1 MSAASVRQGG
11 DAADAFERLNRASV
25 ALLDPLFEPP
35 SETDPQRTAARL
47 GDALLH
53 CAQVA
58 DSLGLRSLNYL
69 ATLMVPCLQREAA
82 GPAWPATR
90 ERVEGWVGR
99 MIAFCAGHASP
110 EEATLLV
117 NDLQSWPGFPVVP
130 EQFVNL
136 VAARLRQ
143 DCAVVAELADA
154 AGAESPSA
162 PGPVQGYV
170 GVEATDES
178 TEEGTDESGASA
190 PALVARDELEMLLE
204 AVEGLEAEVIGPLAG
219 LGLPPPSDALGAVS
233 DLMDLCRERLGNL
246 AGAMRYVGLAPAAA
260 LLEPCRQSLAG
271 WRDAPASA
279 SPQAPDLLHALTQAL
294 AAFLRDPAAPALAAL
309 EGACNDARWPVRGEG
324 GDAHALAALEG
335 LEVVGSRRVEAPS
348 AALEA
353 DDVSLA
359 LPPDADASVLDH
371 LLGELPALSAGFSGQ
386 IDRLV
391 AAAASEQGR
400 PGVGTEAVAE
410 ALAEARRIAHTLK
423 GAANTVGIRGIALLT
438 HRLEDLL
445 QLLGERGGTPD
456 PATRSAL
463 TEAADCLGEM
473 ADSVA
478 GLGEGP
484 ADALGVCRS
493 LGAHIDALLAGG
505 VPPDTG
511 GEPVVPGEPGAEA
524 PGPSRPSEPS
534 PSPALAP
541 SPPQPP
547 PQAPAA
553 QAPAAQAPAAQA
565 PAAQAPAPNAG
576 ELLRVP
582 ASLLDRVLDLAGEAG
597 ILLARVQEQVDQLG
611 EVRQAFRTDSDRLR
625 VLAGELERLVD
636 IRGVS
641 LSGRR
646 SRSDFD
652 PLELDDFN
660 ELHTVSRRI
669 AEAGADARILD
680 QQLDRQGGDLAEA
693 VGQLE
698 RVQTE
703 LREAVMQSRL
713 MPVSSILPRL
723 QRVARQ
729 AARMSGKAVE
739 LTVSGEDT
747 AVDARLLQELLEPIG
762 HLLRNAIDH
771 GIEPATER
779 ERAGKPAVGRI
790 SLGFRREGRRLSV
803 LCADD
808 GRGLDLDAIRAR
820 ALEAGLIDSA
830 EEPGPQALARLVL
843 QPGFSTRRQA
853 SQLSGRG
860 IGLDAVQRA
869 VRELRGE
876 IELAPAAGGGLEV
889 RIEVPEG
896 MVAIPA
902 VLVRTPSHVLAL
914 SIRGVERILPADGAV
929 RDDAGALRFVGAHGL
944 VPAVRL
950 DELLGLP
957 EGFFAREAEAARLSG
972 RQHAAAAA
980 DAGTGEVALLV
991 RGVDGRSV
999 AVLSPPPGQTRNVV
1013 VRPLPPWLPAAPAVE
1028 GATVLGDGAV
1038 ATVLDLPALVA
1049 PGASLGAS
1057 RFPEQPAQ
1065 SQPVCLVAD
1074 DSVSVRRSMELFLQD
1089 LGFEV
1094 DSAGDGVDALALAAR
1109 RVPALAIVDLEMP
1122 RMNGVE
1128 LCRSLRADPRTRE
1141 VPVLM
1146 ITSRSSERHRTL
1158 AMEAG
1163 VDVFLTKPYTEDEL
1177 AEEIRRCLVGRTA
1190 LG

>member
-1 MSAASVRQGG
+1 MSAGSMRPGG
-11 DAADAFERLNRASV
+11 EAGRDFERLNQASV
-25 ALLDPLFEPP
+25 ALLDPLFETAG
-35 SETDPQRTAARL
+35 EADPRRTAARL
-47 GDALLH
+47 DEAIMH

-58 DSLGLRSLNYL
+58 ESLGLRSLNYL
-69 ATLMVPCLQREAA
+69 ATLMVPYLQREAD
-82 GPAWPATR
+82 GDGWPSAR
-90 ERVEGWVGR
+90 DRVEGWIGR
-99 MIAFCAGHASP
+99 MIAFCAGHASA

-117 NDLQSWPGFPVVP
+117 SDLLAWPGFPAVP

-136 VAARLRQ
+136 ISARLRQ
-143 DCAVVAELADA
+143 DCALVAELAAA
-154 AGAESPSA
+154 AGAQLHAA
-162 PGPVQGYV
+162 PAPAPRE
-170 GVEATDES
+170 VEAGDEA
-178 TEEGTDESGASA
+178 GDEAVSQA

-219 LGLPPPSDALGAVS
+219 IGLPPPPDAFAPVS
-233 DLMDLCRERLGNL
+233 DLIDLCRERLGYL
-246 AGAMRYVGLAPAAA
+246 ADAMRYVGLAAAA
-260 LLEPCRQSLAG
+260 GLMEPCRDSLAA
-271 WRDAPASA
+271 WRDAPAFA
-279 SPQAPDLLHALTQAL
+279 SPEAPDLLHGLTQAV
-294 AAFLRDPAAPALAAL
+294 AAFLRDPAAPALAVL
-309 EGACNDARWPVRGEG
+309 EAACTDARWPVRGEG
-324 GDAHALAALEG
+324 VDQRARAALDG

-348 AALEA
+348 GALDA

-359 LPPDADASVLDH
+359 LAPDADASVLDH
-371 LLGELPALSAGFSGQ
+371 LLRELSALSAGFSEQ

-391 AAAASEQGR
+391 AAAPVPER
-400 PGVGTEAVAE
+400 PEAVAE

-423 GAANTVGIRGIALLT
+423 GAANTVGIRGIAVLT

-445 QLLGERGGTPD
+445 QLLGERGGTLD
-456 PATRSAL
+456 HATRHAL

-473 ADSVA
+473 ADAVA

-484 ADALGVCRS
+484 ADALGVCGS
-493 LGAHIDALLAGG
+493 LGAHIDALLSGSEPRQPRESEPEWGVAGG
-505 VPPDTG
+505 PAGRT
-511 GEPVVPGEPGAEA
+511 
-524 PGPSRPSEPS
+524 PS
-534 PSPALAP
+534 PSLDPPPALAQAWL
-541 SPPQPP
+541 SPQPP
-547 PQAPAA
+547 AVPSPADAPSSEARS
-553 QAPAAQAPAAQA
+553 PTHD
-565 PAAQAPAPNAG
+565 G
-576 ELLRVP
+576 ELVRVP
-582 ASLLDRVLDLAGEAG
+582 ASVLDRVLDLAGEAG

-646 SRSDFD
+646 PRSDFD

-669 AEAGADARILD
+669 AEAGADARVLD
-680 QQLDRQGGDLAEA
+680 HQLDRQGAELAEA

-698 RVQTE
+698 RVQTD
-703 LREAVMQSRL
+703 LREAVMQSR
-713 MPVSSILPRL
+713 MVPVRSVLPRL

-729 AARMSGKAVE
+729 AARMAGKEVE
-739 LTVSGEDT
+739 LTIAGEDT
-747 AVDARLLQELLEPIG
+747 AVDARLLQALLEPIG

-771 GIEPATER
+771 GIEPAAER
-779 ERAGKPAVGRI
+779 ERVGKAAAGRV
-790 SLGFRREGRRLSV
+790 SMSFRRDGRRLSV
-803 LCADD
+803 RCVDD
-808 GRGLDLDAIRAR
+808 GRGLDLEAIRAR
-820 ALEAGLIDSA
+820 AQEAGLIDPAAAPSP
-830 EEPGPQALARLVL
+830 EALARLVL
-843 QPGFSTRRQA
+843 EPGFSTRRQA
-853 SQLSGRG
+853 TQLSGRG
-860 IGLDAVQRA
+860 IGLDVVQRA

-876 IELAPAAGGGLEV
+876 IELAPADGAGLEV
-889 RIEVPEG
+889 RIEIPEG

-957 EGFFAREAEAARLSG
+957 EGFFTREAEALRLSG
-972 RQHAAAAA
+972 RQHAAAP
-980 DAGTGEVALLV
+980 DAGAGEVALLV
-991 RGVDGRSV
+991 RGADGRNV

-1013 VRPLPPWLPAAPAVE
+1013 VRPLPPWLPATPAVE

-1049 PGASLGAS
+1049 PGASLAAS
-1057 RFPEQPAQ
+1057 RFPEQPIQ
-1065 SQPVCLVAD
+1065 RLPVCLVAD
-1074 DSVSVRRSMELFLQD
+1074 DSVSVRRSMQIFLED

-1094 DSAGDGVDALALAAR
+1094 DCAADGVDALALAQR
-1109 RVPALAIVDLEMP
+1109 RAPALAIVDLEMP

-1128 LCRSLRADPRTRE
+1128 LCRALRADPRTRE
-1141 VPVLM
+1141 MPVLM
-1146 ITSRSSERHRTL
+1146 ITSRSSERHRAL

-1163 VDVFLTKPYTEDEL
+1163 VDAFLTKPYGEDEL
-1177 AEEIRRCLVGRTA
+1177 ASEIRRCLVGRTA

>member
-1 MSAASVRQGG
+1 MSAGSMLSGG
-11 DAADAFERLNRASV
+11 DASDGFERLNQASV

-35 SETDPQRTAARL
+35 AEAGPQHTAARL
-47 GDALLH
+47 GDAIMH

-58 DSLGLRSLNYL
+58 DALGLRSLNYL
-69 ATLMVPCLQREAA
+69 ATLMVPYLQREA
-82 GPAWPATR
+82 GGDGWPATR
-90 ERVEGWVGR
+90 ERVEGWIGR
-99 MIAFCAGHASP
+99 VIAFCAGHASP

-117 NDLQSWPGFPVVP
+117 YGLQPWPAFPAVP
-130 EQFVNL
+130 EQFLNL
-136 VAARLRQ
+136 IAARLRQ
-143 DCAVVAELADA
+143 DCALVAELAEA
-154 AGAESPSA
+154 ADSEPPSA
-162 PGPVQGYV
+162 SVPVQGL
-170 GVEATDES
+170 GEIETSEGATDEA
-178 TEEGTDESGASA
+178 GDEAGDEATA
-190 PALVARDELEMLLE
+190 QVARDELEMLLE

-219 LGLPPPSDALGAVS
+219 IGLPPPADALAPVS
-233 DLMDLCRERLGNL
+233 DLVDLCRERLGNL
-246 AGAMRYVGLAPAAA
+246 AGAMRYVGLAAAA
-260 LLEPCRQSLAG
+260 DLLEPCRESLAA

-279 SPQAPDLLHALTQAL
+279 SPEAPDLLYGLTQAL
-294 AAFLRDPAAPALAAL
+294 AAFLRDPSPAALADF
-309 EGACNDARWPVRGEG
+309 EGACADARWPVRGEG
-324 GDAHALAALEG
+324 VDARARAVLDG

-348 AALEA
+348 GTLDA
-353 DDVSLA
+353 DAVSLA

-371 LLGELPALSAGFSGQ
+371 LLRELQALSAGFSEQ
-386 IDRLV
+386 IERLV
-391 AAAASEQGR
+391 AAAASAQGGSE
-400 PGVGTEAVAE
+400 PGAEAVAE

-445 QLLGERGGTPD
+445 QLLGEHGGTPD
-456 PATRSAL
+456 DATRRAL

-473 ADSVA
+473 ADAVA

-493 LGAHIDALLAGG
+493 VGAHIDALMSAGAQPVSAG
-505 VPPDTG
+505 APLQPP
-511 GEPVVPGEPGAEA
+511 EPASASPE
-524 PGPSRPSEPS
+524 PSEQEDPS
-534 PSPALAP
+534 PSRGLPSSQSETPSSQPEPSQPSSQVPA
-541 SPPQPP
+541 PPAS
-547 PQAPAA
+547 APA
-553 QAPAAQAPAAQA
+553 QE
-565 PAAQAPAPNAG
+565 G
-576 ELLRVP
+576 EMLRVP

-625 VLAGELERLVD
+625 ILAGELERLVD

-646 SRSDFD
+646 PRGDFD

-669 AEAGADARILD
+669 AEAGADARVLD
-680 QQLDRQGGDLAEA
+680 HQLDRQGADLAEA

-698 RVQTE
+698 RVQTD
-703 LREAVMQSRL
+703 LREAVMQSR
-713 MPVSSILPRL
+713 MVPVQSVLPRL

-739 LTVSGEDT
+739 LTVAGEDT
-747 AVDARLLQELLEPIG
+747 AVDARLLQALLEPIG

-771 GIEPATER
+771 GIESAAER
-779 ERAGKPAVGRI
+779 ARAGKAAAGHV
-790 SLGFRREGRRLSV
+790 SLRFRRDGRRLSV
-803 LCADD
+803 HCADD
-808 GRGLDLDAIRAR
+808 GRGLDLEAIRAR
-820 ALEAGLIDSA
+820 AQEAGLIDPA
-830 EEPGPQALARLVL
+830 AAPGPEALARLVL
-843 QPGFSTRRQA
+843 EPGFSTRRQA
-853 SQLSGRG
+853 TQLSGRG
-860 IGLDAVQRA
+860 IGLDVVHRA

-876 IELAPAAGGGLEV
+876 IDLAPADGGGLEI

-929 RDDAGALRFVGAHGL
+929 RDDAGALHFVGAHGL
-944 VPAVRL
+944 VPAARL

-957 EGFFAREAEAARLSG
+957 VGFFAREAEAARLSG
-972 RQHAAAAA
+972 RQHAAPAP
-980 DAGTGEVALLV
+980 DAGAGEVALLV
-991 RGVDGRSV
+991 RGLDGRSV

-1013 VRPLPPWLPAAPAVE
+1013 VRPLPPWLPATPAVE

-1038 ATVLDLPALVA
+1038 ATVVDLPALVA
-1049 PGASLGAS
+1049 PGASLAAS
-1057 RFPEQPAQ
+1057 RFPEQPIQ
-1065 SQPVCLVAD
+1065 RLPVCLVAD
-1074 DSVSVRRSMELFLQD
+1074 DSVSVRRSMQLFLED

-1128 LCRSLRADPRTRE
+1128 LCRELRADPRTRE

-1146 ITSRSSERHRTL
+1146 ITSRSSERHRAL

-1163 VDVFLTKPYTEDEL
+1163 VDAFLTKPYSEDEL
-1177 AEEIRRCLVGRTA
+1177 ASEIRRCLVGRPA

>member
-1 MSAASVRQGG
+1 MSAGSMRPD
-11 DAADAFERLNRASV
+11 DAAAIPFERLNEASV
-25 ALLDPLFEPP
+25 ALLDPLFEPLA
-35 SETDPQRTAARL
+35 EAEPQRTAARL
-47 GDALLH
+47 GDAIMH

-69 ATLMVPCLQREAA
+69 ATLMVPYLQREA
-82 GPAWPATR
+82 GGDGWPGTR
-90 ERVEGWVGR
+90 DRIEGWIGR
-99 MIAFCAGHASP
+99 IIAFCAGHASP

-117 NDLQSWPGFPVVP
+117 NDLHSWPSFPEVP

-136 VAARLRQ
+136 IAARLRQ
-143 DCAVVAELADA
+143 DCALVAELVAELA
-154 AGAESPSA
+154 SA
-162 PGPVQGYV
+162 PPM
-170 GVEATDES
+170 
-178 TEEGTDESGASA
+178 AS
-190 PALVARDELEMLLE
+190 VARDELEMLLE

-219 LGLPPPSDALGAVS
+219 IGLPPPPAALGAVS
-233 DLMDLCRERLGNL
+233 DLVDLCRERLGNL
-246 AGAMRYVGLAPAAA
+246 AGAMRYVGLAPAAD
-260 LLEPCRQSLAG
+260 LLEPCRESLAA

-279 SPQAPDLLHALTQAL
+279 SPEAPELLHGLTQAL
-294 AAFLRDPAAPALAAL
+294 AAFLRDPAGPALMAL
-309 EGACNDARWPVRGEG
+309 EGACTDARWPVRGEG
-324 GDAHALAALEG
+324 VGAQARAALLG
-335 LEVVGSRRVEAPS
+335 LEVVGSRRIEAPS
-348 AALEA
+348 GQLDA
-353 DDVSLA
+353 DDVSLELA
-359 LPPDADASVLDH
+359 PDADASVLGH
-371 LLGELPALSAGFSGQ
+371 LLPELAALSAGFSEQ

-391 AAAASEQGR
+391 AAAASAQGR
-400 PGVGTEAVAE
+400 SWPSAEKVGEDACEEVPEEVPEEVAE
-410 ALAEARRIAHTLK
+410 PLAEARRIAHTLK

-445 QLLGERGGTPD
+445 QLLGERSGTPD
-456 PATRSAL
+456 AATRNAL
-463 TEAADCLGEM
+463 TEAADCLAEM
-473 ADSVA
+473 ADAVA

-493 LGAHIDALLAGG
+493 LGAHIDALLSAGA
-505 VPPDTG
+505 PPDRP
-511 GEPVVPGEPGAEA
+511 EEAQPLPGLQSESS
-524 PGPSRPSEPS
+524 GPSQQAGPSSSLEPPSTLPDAWESEPS
-534 PSPALAP
+534 AP
-541 SPPQPP
+541 SPES
-547 PQAPAA
+547 AA
-553 QAPAAQAPAAQA
+553 S
-565 PAAQAPAPNAG
+565 APAPAPAPAPAQVG

-582 ASLLDRVLDLAGEAG
+582 ASLLDRILDLAGEAG

-625 VLAGELERLVD
+625 VLAGELEGLVD

-646 SRSDFD
+646 PGSDFD

-669 AEAGADARILD
+669 AEAGADARVLD
-680 QQLDRQGGDLAEA
+680 HQLDRQGADLAEA

-698 RVQTE
+698 RVQTD

-713 MPVSSILPRL
+713 VPVRSVLPRL

-729 AARMSGKAVE
+729 AARMAGKTVE
-739 LTVSGEDT
+739 LTVAGEDT
-747 AVDARLLQELLEPIG
+747 AVDARLLQGLLEPIG

-771 GIEPATER
+771 GIEPAAER
-779 ERAGKPAVGRI
+779 ERAGKAAAGRV
-790 SLGFRREGRRLSV
+790 SLRFGRDGRRLIV
-803 LCADD
+803 HCTDD

-820 ALEAGLIDSA
+820 AQEAGLIDPA
-830 EEPGPQALARLVL
+830 AAPGPEALARLVL
-843 QPGFSTRRQA
+843 EPGFSTRRQA
-853 SQLSGRG
+853 TQLSGRG
-860 IGLDAVQRA
+860 IGLDVVQRA
-869 VRELRGE
+869 VRALRGE
-876 IELAPAAGGGLEV
+876 IELAAADGAGLEV

-896 MVAIPA
+896 MVAIPV

-972 RQHAAAAA
+972 RQHAAAAPDPGA
-980 DAGTGEVALLV
+980 GEVAMLV
-991 RGVDGRSV
+991 RGLDGSRV

-1013 VRPLPPWLPAAPAVE
+1013 VRPLPPWLPSTSAVE

-1049 PGASLGAS
+1049 PGASLAAS
-1057 RFPEQPAQ
+1057 RFPEQQ
-1065 SQPVCLVAD
+1065 IQRLPVCLVAD
-1074 DSVSVRRSMELFLQD
+1074 DSVSVRRSLQLFLED

-1094 DSAGDGVDALALAAR
+1094 DSAADGVDALALAAR

-1128 LCRSLRADPRTRE
+1128 LCRALRADPRTRE

-1146 ITSRSSERHRTL
+1146 ITSRSSERHRAL
-1158 AMEAG
+1158 AREAG
-1163 VDVFLTKPYTEDEL
+1163 VDVFLTKPYGEDEL
-1177 AEEIRRCLVGRTA
+1177 ASEIRRCLVGRTA